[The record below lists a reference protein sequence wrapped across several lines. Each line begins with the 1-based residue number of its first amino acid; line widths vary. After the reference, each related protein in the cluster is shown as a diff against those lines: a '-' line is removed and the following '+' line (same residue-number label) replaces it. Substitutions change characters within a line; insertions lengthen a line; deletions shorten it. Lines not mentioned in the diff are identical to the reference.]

1 LEEILDPLQFE
12 KWLKKLS
19 DTDRDYLEKHPSWKR
34 AYDQASK
41 SGKLPKDFIEMTME
55 ILEDGSESET

>member
-1 LEEILDPLQFE
+1 MDQAQFE

-19 DTDRDYLEKHPSWKR
+19 DTDRKYLEKHASWKR
-34 AYDQASK
+34 AFEQVEKDHV
-41 SGKLPKDFIEMTME
+41 LPKDFIEMTME